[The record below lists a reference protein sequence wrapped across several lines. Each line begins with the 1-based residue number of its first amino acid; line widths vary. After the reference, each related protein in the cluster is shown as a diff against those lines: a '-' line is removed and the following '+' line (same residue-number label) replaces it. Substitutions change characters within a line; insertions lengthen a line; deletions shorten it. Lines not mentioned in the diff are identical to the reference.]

1 MKTTKTLFQRL
12 VILTFACLLAAG
24 CAGRAAYKEG
34 QVLSQEGKIEEA
46 LGRFR
51 TAADEDSGNAEY
63 RTAYLKTRDQAVRA
77 WLDQAASARL
87 DGKEDEART
96 LYRRVVGI
104 DPGNARAKSGIR
116 DLERDVRHRDLLAQ
130 AEAAWAKKDPDT
142 ALSHLRAILTEN
154 PEHTKALQLQRT
166 IEDKAS
172 QAPTESK
179 LSRALKKPISIEFKD
194 APIRQVFEI
203 MSRTSGLN
211 FIFDKDVKGEQR
223 TTIFLRSSTVENALN
238 LLLFT
243 NQMEQRVLD
252 GNSILI
258 YPNTAAKIKD
268 YQPLTVKTFFLANGD
283 VKTAANT
290 IKTITKTKDLIVDE
304 RQNMIIMRDTPDAVR
319 MAEKLLALH
328 DLPEPEVMLEVEI
341 LEVNYSRLMALGV
354 QWPDQLTLAPLA
366 GTGGSVTLA
375 DIKSLNSDKIG
386 ATLTPMTIN
395 VKKQDTDTK
404 ILANPRIRARNKET
418 AKILIGEKVPNITV
432 TTTATG
438 FASENIQYVDI
449 GLKLEVQP
457 TIYLDNEVAIK
468 IALEVS
474 SIISKI
480 QTKSGALAFE
490 IGTRNASTVL
500 RLRDGENQV
509 LAGLINHEDSS
520 TGNRVPG
527 LGDIPILGRL
537 FGSQSDDKKK
547 TEIVLSITPRL
558 VRNIRRPDSAF
569 SEFDSGTESSL
580 KTRIFEAG
588 TAGAPSPSQAPGNN
602 TIQVSGPPQPT
613 EAAPI
618 SGGATIEG
626 SPSASLAWLG
636 PQQAKAGSAFTVQ
649 LQIQPDQKVTSVPL
663 AIAYDPKLLEV
674 TGISEGNFLKQGGG
688 VTNFSN
694 RVDKGSGQAF
704 VTITRAGAGGAANPG
719 NLMNISFRALT
730 PSPEARVQLTTIAPI
745 GLEGRSVSAPL
756 PSPYTVTITP

>member
-1 MKTTKTLFQRL
+1 MKTTIIPMYRL
-12 VILTFACLLAAG
+12 VIFTFACFLVAG
-24 CAGRAAYKEG
+24 CAGHAAYKEG
-34 QVLSQEGKIEEA
+34 QALTQEGKIEEA
-46 LGRFR
+46 LDRFR
-51 TAADEDSGNAEY
+51 KATDEDSGNPEY
-63 RTAYLKTRDQAVRA
+63 RTAYLRTRDQAVRA

-87 DGKEDEART
+87 DGKGDEAEA
-96 LYRRVVGI
+96 LYRRVIGI

-116 DLERDVRHRDLLAQ
+116 DLERDTRHRDLLAHAQ
-130 AEAAWAKKDPDT
+130 AAWSKKEPDT
-142 ALSHLRAILTEN
+142 ALGHLRAILTEN
-154 PEHTKALQLQRT
+154 PEHTKALQLRKT

-172 QAPTESK
+172 PAPTESK
-179 LSRALKKPISIEFKD
+179 LSKALRKPISIEFKD

-211 FIFDKDVKGEQR
+211 FIFDKDIKGEQR
-223 TTIFLRSSTVENALN
+223 TTIFLRGSTVENALN

-243 NQMEQRVLD
+243 NQLEQRVLD
-252 GNSILI
+252 SNSILI

-341 LEVNYSRLMALGV
+341 LEVNYTRLMALGV
-354 QWPDQLTLAPLA
+354 QWPDQLALAPLA
-366 GTGGSVTLA
+366 GAGGSVTLA
-375 DIKSLNSDKIG
+375 DIKNLSSGNTG

-468 IALEVS
+468 VALEVS

-500 RLRDGENQV
+500 RLKDGENQV
-509 LAGLINHEDSS
+509 LAGLINHEDTS

-537 FGSQSDDKKK
+537 FGSQSDDKRK

-558 VRNIRRPDSAF
+558 IRNIRRPDSAL
-569 SEFDSGTESSL
+569 SEFDSGTESNL
-580 KTRIFEAG
+580 KTRIFETG
-588 TAGAPSPSQAPGNN
+588 TAGSPPPSQAHGDNK
-602 TIQVSGPPQPT
+602 TSSPPQTAENAQATDDKP
-613 EAAPI
+613 
-618 SGGATIEG
+618 SDGA
-626 SPSASLAWLG
+626 SASLAWLG
-636 PQQAKAGSAFTVQ
+636 PQQVKTGGTFSVQ
-649 LQIQPDQKVTSVPL
+649 LQIQPDQAVTSVPL
-663 AIAYDPKLLEV
+663 AIAFDPKLLEV
-674 TGISEGNFLKQGGG
+674 TGISEGDFLKQGGG
-688 VTNFSN
+688 TTNFSN

-704 VTITRAGAGGAANPG
+704 VTITRAGVGGATNPG
-719 NLMNISFRALT
+719 KLINLSFRALA
-730 PSPEARVQLTTIAPI
+730 PSPEARIQLTTIAPI
-745 GLEGRSVSAPL
+745 GLEGRTVSVPA
-756 PSPYTVTITP
+756 PSPFAVTITQ